1 MTFDD
6 TLEADGLMP
15 EDFEEFLDIGNLI
28 VIPPM
33 TDITIQCVH
42 SEVKDMSTGKVLMRE
57 EQHLMFMEEEC
68 FLIPSGLFGKILSQI
83 KARLIEKGV
92 TDDKGRKKTKDPSVH

>member
-1 MTFDD
+1 MTDED
-6 TLEADGLMP
+6 LKP
-15 EDFEEFLDIGNLI
+15 EDFEEFLELGALI
-28 VIPPM
+28 IIPPM

-42 SEVKDMSTGKVLMRE
+42 SEVKDMSPGKVLMRE

-83 KARLIEKGV
+83 KARLIEKDV
-92 TDDKGRKKTKDPSVH
+92 TDDEKERPEPKAGDPSIH

>member
-1 MTFDD
+1 M
-6 TLEADGLMP
+6 TLEDEDLKL
-15 EDFEEFLDIGNLI
+15 EDFEELLDLGELI
-28 VIPPM
+28 IIPPK

-42 SEVKDMSTGKVLMRE
+42 SEVKGMSTGKVLMRE
-57 EQHLMFMEEEC
+57 EQHMMFLEEEC

-92 TDDKGRKKTKDPSVH
+92 TDEKGRKEPKNPSVH

>member
-1 MTFDD
+1 MTYEDFK
-6 TLEADGLMP
+6 P
-15 EDFEEFLDIGNLI
+15 EDFEELLELGELI
-28 VIPPM
+28 IIPPK

-42 SEVKDMSTGKVLMRE
+42 SEVKDMSPGKVIMRE
-57 EQHLMFMEEEC
+57 EQHLMFLEEEC

-92 TDDKGRKKTKDPSVH
+92 TDDKEGRREPEAEDTSVH

>member
-1 MTFDD
+1 M
-6 TLEADGLMP
+6 TLEDEGLKL
-15 EDFEEFLDIGNLI
+15 EDFEQVIDINNMI
-28 VIPPM
+28 VIPAK

-42 SEVKDMSTGKVLMRE
+42 SEVKDMSPGRVLMRE

-83 KARLIEKGV
+83 KASLIEKDA
-92 TDDKGRKKTKDPSVH
+92 TDDKKGRREPKAGDTSIH

>member
-1 MTFDD
+1 MTYEDFK
-6 TLEADGLMP
+6 P
-15 EDFEEFLDIGNLI
+15 EDFEELLELGELI
-28 VIPPM
+28 IIPPK

-42 SEVKDMSTGKVLMRE
+42 SEVKDMSPGKVIMRE
-57 EQHLMFMEEEC
+57 EQHLMFLEEEC

-92 TDDKGRKKTKDPSVH
+92 TDDKEGRQEPEAGDTSIH